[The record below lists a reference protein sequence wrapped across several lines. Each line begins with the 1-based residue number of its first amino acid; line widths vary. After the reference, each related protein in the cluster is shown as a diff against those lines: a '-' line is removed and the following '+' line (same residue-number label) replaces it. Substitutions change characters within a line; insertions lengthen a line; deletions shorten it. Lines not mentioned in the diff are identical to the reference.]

1 MNNTP
6 NDTVIL
12 SISDALAQAEY
23 ALKRRSTEQAR
34 LQLLETEKLL
44 AHLSFEQQEI
54 LELKVRY
61 YFLSTMVYH
70 THREYTRAILLSMTG
85 LRLSSQLKN
94 KELRARVIH
103 QNAHLLDEL
112 GNSERAL
119 AMYREAYQLLH
130 PETDFILYATILDD
144 LAVTALHLES
154 LPLAEESWRK
164 LLEAA
169 SRQVDHAAIIARAHD
184 GLGRVKLACG
194 QYEDAERELR
204 QARDLLIRLDHPR
217 LYLENLIHLL
227 KVCRLTGKG
236 AAFQELAREGLARAK
251 LTAET
256 TCQVEIY
263 LEMWEA
269 KDLLPSPSSDES
281 PSQFL
286 LEALRLS
293 EQVNPELQLRVCQAL
308 AKFGQETK
316 NYELAFQFCHR
327 YHSIQEQILEKRNE
341 IRIHTLEAMYEAE
354 KARRDAEFARHRSS
368 ELATVNQRLQK
379 VIEEKNAILGIAIH
393 DLKNPLGSIIN
404 TMQLLY
410 DLPNLPSDYE
420 QLISSV
426 HDGAVHMF
434 QVIDDLLEINRME
447 SGAWLVRLEQF
458 SPQEA
463 IQQLISEYDLA
474 AKKKNQQVF
483 LHVEPQ
489 VTVIHQDRRAFRQ
502 IFDNLISN
510 ALKFTPPGK
519 SINITLQ
526 MTQDNRLQ
534 VSVRDEGPGLTDEDR
549 LHLFQRFKRLSA
561 RPTSGEK
568 STGLG
573 LSIVKML
580 VDVCQGE
587 IQCQS
592 KVGQGAE
599 FIVKLPDLPEKA

>member
-1 MNNTP
+1 MSSAP

-12 SISDALAQAEY
+12 SIGDALAQAEY
-23 ALKRRSTEQAR
+23 ALKRSSTEQAR
-34 LQLLETEKLL
+34 LQLLEIEKLL

-61 YFLSTMVYH
+61 YFLSTAVCH
-70 THREYTRAILLSMTG
+70 SHREYTRAILLSMTG

-112 GNSERAL
+112 GNSERAI
-119 AMYREAYQLLH
+119 AMYREAGQLLH
-130 PETDFILYATILDD
+130 PETDFILFATILDD
-144 LAVTALHLES
+144 LAATALSLES
-154 LPLAEESWRK
+154 LQLAEESWQR

-169 SRQVDHAAIIARAHD
+169 LRQVDHAAVIARAHD

-194 QYEDAERELR
+194 HYEEAERELR
-204 QARDLLIRLDHPR
+204 QAREILIRLDHPR
-217 LYLENLIHLL
+217 LYLENLVHLMT
-227 KVCRLTGKG
+227 VCRLTGKG
-236 AAFQELAREGLARAK
+236 APLQELAREGLSRAR
-251 LTAET
+251 LTGET

-263 LEMWEA
+263 LEMWQG
-269 KDLLPSPSSDES
+269 KDLLPSAGQIES
-281 PSQFL
+281 TAQYL
-286 LEALRLS
+286 QEALRLA
-293 EQVNPELQLRVCQAL
+293 EQGKLELLLRVCQAL
-308 AKFGQETK
+308 AKFGQETG
-316 NYELAFQFCHR
+316 NYESAFHFCNR

-368 ELATVNQRLQK
+368 ELATLNQRLQK

-410 DLPNLPSDYE
+410 DLPNLSPEYE

-426 HDGAVHMF
+426 HEGAVNMF

-447 SGAWLVRLEQF
+447 SGVWMVRLEDF

-463 IQQLISEYDLA
+463 MQQLIGEYELA
-474 AKKKNQQVF
+474 AKKKDQQILLQVD
-483 LHVEPQ
+483 PS

-502 IFDNLISN
+502 IFDNLVSN
-510 ALKFTPPGK
+510 ALKFTPAGK
-519 SINITLQ
+519 SITIT
-526 MTQDNRLQ
+526 MHFARADRLR
-534 VSVRDEGPGLTDEDR
+534 VTVRDEGPGLTDEDR

-587 IQCQS
+587 IECQS
-592 KVGQGAE
+592 EVGQGAE
-599 FIVKLPDLPEKA
+599 FIVQLPNLREKA